1 MKRVLVLLLTQ
12 FITLLSFGCCLPSEK
27 EALKPLAPEGRLFT
41 YREMIARARVQAM
54 AAVESFYLDAWTELE
69 QTAGVLEQTARFL
82 PRTTDQPEH
91 LKKVLTV
98 RSSSLR
104 DDAVRLADAARSKN
118 VQAATDALQQIH
130 LTIRTL
136 RAVD

>member
-1 MKRVLVLLLTQ
+1 MKRVPALVL
-12 FITLLSFGCCLPSEK
+12 TLASVGCCLPSERD
-27 EALKPLAPEGRLFT
+27 ALKPLAPEGRLFT
-41 YREMIARARVQAM
+41 YRELVARARLQATT
-54 AAVESFYLDAWTELE
+54 AVESFYLDAWTEME
-69 QTAGVLEQTARFL
+69 QAAAMLEQTARFL

-91 LKKVLTV
+91 LKKVLMV

-104 DDAVRLADAARSKN
+104 DDAVRLADAARNKD

-130 LTIRTL
+130 LAIRAL